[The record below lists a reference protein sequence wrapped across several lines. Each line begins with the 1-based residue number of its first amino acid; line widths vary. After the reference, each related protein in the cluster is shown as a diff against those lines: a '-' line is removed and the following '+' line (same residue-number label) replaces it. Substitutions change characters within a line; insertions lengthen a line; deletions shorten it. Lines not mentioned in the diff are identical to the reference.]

1 MARVELHSVLEVI
14 AVDEGLWCRRCL
26 LPSGAR
32 WWFTLTTGPRMTLQ
46 SKVQCRD
53 CGGHDVDAG

>member
-1 MARVELHSVLEVI
+1 MATALRAMLEVL

-32 WWFTLTTGPRMTLQ
+32 FWFTVTIGPRMTMQ
-46 SKVQCRD
+46 SKAQCRD
-53 CGGHDVDAG
+53 CGGTDIDEA